1 MSPARFDSSS
11 ARPRQVRNRV
21 AREKLWND
29 WTPTASRR
37 RLSRSRSTCSPT
49 STAAASKRSFSKL
62 SKLRASQI
70 NGCAYCVDMHSKDA
84 RVLGE
89 TDQRLYAVA
98 VWREVPFFRDRERAA
113 LAWTESVTLIF
124 QTGAPS

>member
-1 MSPARFDSSS
+1 M
-11 ARPRQVRNRV
+11 
-21 AREKLWND
+21 
-29 WTPTASRR
+29 
-37 RLSRSRSTCSPT
+37 
-49 STAAASKRSFSKL
+49 
-62 SKLRASQI
+62 
-70 NGCAYCVDMHSKDA
+70 
-84 RVLGE
+84 LGE